1 MAEMEAGSTL
11 GATEVEAAVVT
22 STAAPNAPT
31 PLPTCVELPSF
42 EAARALAENRY
53 SCLVVVPHRRHI
65 ALPPR
70 FLNRKR
76 TGICAQLDAE
86 LRRYSDSFQGVPV
99 AYDDIKITKELGD
112 IIDDIGAIHLDI
124 EATFVVFQPK
134 PGKKLVGIIN
144 KVAPSHI
151 GCLVHECFNA
161 SIPKPDHI
169 SIEEW
174 KNFGFQIGIRLVFKV
189 LHFDS
194 DAAGVFCIRG
204 KLCKNSLGEEM
215 LKEKC
220 KKKYEKHCDVHI
232 GSEEME
238 VDISSVGLEDR
249 EMHNGDDEDDHGIY
263 DKPETENGQDGAEVG
278 MHASD
283 SSGYHSD
290 HGKSKKKKRKLF
302 EEENGHTGLLKSKAK
317 KKRKE

>member
-1 MAEMEAGSTL
+1 MTEMEAGSAV
-11 GATEVEAAVVT
+11 GVAEAEAAAVT
-22 STAAPNAPT
+22 SAAAPSAPA

-42 EAARALAENRY
+42 ETARALTENRY
-53 SCLVVVPHRRHI
+53 SCLVVTSHRRHI

-76 TGICAQLDAE
+76 TGICAQLDVE
-86 LRRYSDSFQGVPV
+86 LRRYSESFQGVPV
-99 AYDDIKITKELGD
+99 AYDDIKITNKLGD

-169 SIEEW
+169 SADEW
-174 KNFGFQIGIRLVFKV
+174 KNLGFQLGNRLVFKV

-204 KLCKNSLGEEM
+204 RLCKNSLGEET

-220 KKKYEKHCDVHI
+220 KKKHEKHCDVHI

-238 VDISSVGLEDR
+238 VDTSSVGIEDR
-249 EMHNGDDEDDHGIY
+249 EMQNGDDEDDNGIC
-263 DKPETENGQDGAEVG
+263 DKPERENGQDGAESG

-290 HGKSKKKKRKLF
+290 HGKSKKKKRKLC
-302 EEENGHTGLLKSKAK
+302 EDENGPPGLSKSKAK
-317 KKRKE
+317 KKRNE

>member
-1 MAEMEAGSTL
+1 MAKMEAGSTF
-11 GATEVEAAVVT
+11 GAAEVEAAVVT

-31 PLPTCVELPSF
+31 TLPTSVELPSF
-42 EAARALAENRY
+42 EAVRALAENRY
-53 SCLVVVPHRRHI
+53 SCLVVVQHRRHI

-99 AYDDIKITKELGD
+99 AYNAIKITKELGD

-134 PGKKLVGIIN
+134 PGKKLMGIIN

-169 SIEEW
+169 TTEEW

-194 DAAGVFCIRG
+194 DSAGVFCIRG

-238 VDISSVGLEDR
+238 VDISSVGIEDR
-249 EMHNGDDEDDHGIY
+249 EMHSGDDEDDHGIY

-290 HGKSKKKKRKLF
+290 HGKSKKKKRKIF
-302 EEENGHTGLLKSKAK
+302 EEENGHSGLLKSKAK